1 MQGENVD
8 AAFREGGADDAW
20 GEKAR
25 AVESEKLPLSLCMI
39 VRDEER
45 FLESCLES
53 VLPYVSEMIIVDTG
67 SVDRTVE
74 IARSYGARVLQATWH
89 SDFSRARNK
98 GLEAAVQPWI
108 LVLDADERLEPLQL
122 EQWRMLLADEEH
134 FGYYVRLISRIGCE
148 GAEDELTDAVCRLFR
163 NDERIRFA
171 GAIHEETATAVAA
184 LERGG
189 LLLAPV
195 VVRHEGYRDEVIA
208 ARGKKQRN
216 AAILQNALRR
226 NPADPVLRYAMGTEC
241 CTYGD
246 WEKAIGWLEPLA
258 AELPPDCG
266 YASDVLLKLSRSCLA
281 RGTAEAAAHW
291 AERGV
296 KAFGYADFPDLYEAW
311 AAALLELDFAEE
323 ALKKLE
329 IALELGTAAS
339 FYSSAA
345 GAGSYRSMCGAG
357 FCHERM
363 YEWQAA
369 ADRYVAAI
377 QARPD
382 YAPAWE
388 RLLLLGAWDEGIRSK
403 WLLASTSILQ
413 ADKGETSKQ
422 EGRTGEGLKQQK
434 LLNDLLGKLAYM
446 GLERQPEVSAQL
458 IEALAERDQRIFWQ
472 GLLLVQQGDKAGG
485 SQLWQSLPAGK
496 WREAYTA
503 ALDSSAGDDSAR
515 AGGGADSALVTQ
527 ALHHVRDWQA
537 LCASGGA
544 PADAP
549 PLAWCSLLRM
559 QAASPG
565 RQPAASP
572 PAEALLAPA
581 AKLAAGAF
589 AAAAGAWPAAAAH
602 FTAARAAAAPPWLAR
617 AAASGAAAA
626 YASRARLL
634 CGRRADSH
642 AARGVSPAPAPLQS
656 ETELMQR
663 ISSALFPLRLL

>member
-1 MQGENVD
+1 MKGEDVE
-8 AAFREGGADDAW
+8 AAFREGGAVDEW
-20 GEKAR
+20 WEEAR
-25 AVESEKLPLSLCMI
+25 TAESEKLRISLCMI

-45 FLESCLES
+45 FLQGCLES
-53 VLPYVSEMIIVDTG
+53 VLPYVSEMIVVDTG
-67 SVDRTVE
+67 SVDRTVK
-74 IARSYGARVLQATWH
+74 IAQSYGARVLQATWH
-89 SDFSRARNK
+89 SDFSQARNK

-108 LVLDADERLEPLQL
+108 LVLDADERLEPLPL
-122 EQWRMLLADEEH
+122 EQWQMLLADEER
-134 FGYYVRLISRIGCE
+134 FGYYVQLISRVGCE

-189 LLLAPV
+189 LPLAPV

-246 WEKAIGWLEPLA
+246 WEKAIGWLEPLT

-281 RGTAEAAAHW
+281 MGMAEAAAHW
-291 AERGV
+291 ADRGV
-296 KAFGYADFPDLYEAW
+296 QAFGYADFPDLYEAW
-311 AAALLELDFAEE
+311 AAALLELDFAEK

-329 IALELGTAAS
+329 IALKLGTASS

-345 GAGSYRSMCGAG
+345 GAGSYRTMCGAG

-363 YEWQAA
+363 YEWEAA
-369 ADRYVAAI
+369 ADRYVSAI

-388 RLLLLGAWDEGIRSK
+388 RLLLLGAWDEEIRSK
-403 WLLASTSILQ
+403 WLLASTSLLQ
-413 ADKGETSKQ
+413 ADEDETSKKGGQ
-422 EGRTGEGLKQQK
+422 AGEGLKQQT
-434 LLNDLLGKLAYM
+434 LLNHLLCKLAYI
-446 GLERQPEVSAQL
+446 GLELQPEVSAQL
-458 IEALAERDQRIFWQ
+458 IEALVERDQRIFWQ

-485 SQLWQSLPAGK
+485 SQLWQSLPAGG
-496 WREAYTA
+496 WGEVYTA
-503 ALDSSAGDDSAR
+503 ALDSSAADDSVS

-527 ALHHVRDWQA
+527 ALHHVRAWQA
-537 LCASGGA
+537 LCASGA

-565 RQPAASP
+565 RRPAASP
-572 PAEALLAPA
+572 
-581 AKLAAGAF
+581 LAAGAF
-589 AAAAGAWPAAAAH
+589 AAAAGAWPAAAVH
-602 FTAARAAAAPPWLAR
+602 FTAARAIAAPPWLAR

-634 CGRRADSH
+634 CGRRADSP
-642 AARGVSPAPAPLQS
+642 AARGVIPAPAPLQS